1 MIGCEGAKYIS
12 EGLEKNTTLKT
23 LILWGNHIGDD
34 GGKELFKSLK
44 ANTSLTHLDLGWNEI
59 DNGSMEALGEIL
71 ITNKTMSKL
80 SLHSKS
86 PIYTHTQSHKN
97 CHNSYLFFSFNKE
110 NKINSDGVEL
120 LRSALTS
127 EGGCSLSHLDIER
140 NELGNDGL
148 KILADILRSNKSLT
162 KLDLS
167 YNWFD
172 QEGAQYIL
180 DALDENTTVKSMKLK
195 DQSID
200 EEIVKAIYDKT
211 K

>member
-71 ITNKTMSKL
+71 TTNKTMSKL

-97 CHNSYLFFSFNKE
+97 CHNSYLFFFFQQRKQNQFRWSRITTFSTH
-110 NKINSDGVEL
+110 IRGWVQP
-120 LRSALTS
+120 LT
-127 EGGCSLSHLDIER
+127 
-140 NELGNDGL
+140 LGHRKKRVG
-148 KILADILRSNKSLT
+148 K
-162 KLDLS
+162 
-167 YNWFD
+167 
-172 QEGAQYIL
+172 
-180 DALDENTTVKSMKLK
+180 
-195 DQSID
+195 
-200 EEIVKAIYDKT
+200 
-211 K
+211 